1 MEDRDVF
8 NRIFDKL
15 DKYDDRLNTTC
26 NTMTEIK
33 TTLADFIL
41 AVNKKETETQKNIE
55 NKYKRITAIFGTITT
70 VSVLI
75 GIAKVFQII

>member
-1 MEDRDVF
+1 MDDKDVF

-15 DKYDDRLNTTC
+15 DTYDERLNNTC

-33 TTLADFIL
+33 TTLYNFIE
-41 AVNKKETETQKNIE
+41 AVNKREVETQKNIE
-55 NKYKRITAIFGTITT
+55 NRYKKITAIFGTITS